1 MGATL
6 GVAVRNAARPARPRR
21 AWVLPALGV
30 VRGVG
35 RVRMRAEVNDEE
47 QRFLELMRVPDTS
60 FDLEDLG
67 DSWEEYFAQRSFA
80 PKNRAA
86 CTSALSVPLTILDA
100 LRRFELPLGEVI
112 RIDVVG
118 PRKLELSEI
127 QLLYQELCRAFEL
140 QHLEL
145 RLVGPE
151 LPEMPQGDA
160 GAFCIDNLRITFYRM
175 FYQDFLSALGP
186 PHMAVAFHAGIHEYD
201 SWSPALYSLIQL
213 RVPTVITGY
222 SLADISKGLQAMRS
236 KGINPSLL
244 YQGVNSF
251 ASCERLRV
259 DEVLCQL
266 SLVPEQLDTPKL
278 KRLQAQ
284 VDAAG
289 GLTELMASYVADGK
303 PPPPTTTTTPMP
315 MPMPTPTP
323 TPMPTP
329 TMHMDRWTKP
339 KW

>member
-1 MGATL
+1 MLSGPL
-6 GVAVRNAARPARPRR
+6 
-21 AWVLPALGV
+21 
-30 VRGVG
+30 
-35 RVRMRAEVNDEE
+35 
-47 QRFLELMRVPDTS
+47 Q
-60 FDLEDLG
+60 
-67 DSWEEYFAQRSFA
+67 EYFAQRSFA

-100 LRRFELPLGEVI
+100 LRRFELPLGEVV
-112 RIDVVG
+112 RIDLVG
-118 PRKLELSEI
+118 SRKLELSEI

-151 LPEMPQGDA
+151 LPEIPQGDA
-160 GAFCIDNLRITFYRM
+160 GAFRIDNLRITFYRM

-303 PPPPTTTTTPMP
+303 V
-315 MPMPTPTP
+315 
-323 TPMPTP
+323 
-329 TMHMDRWTKP
+329 DEAEVVSINSWLFLFRG
-339 KW
+339 